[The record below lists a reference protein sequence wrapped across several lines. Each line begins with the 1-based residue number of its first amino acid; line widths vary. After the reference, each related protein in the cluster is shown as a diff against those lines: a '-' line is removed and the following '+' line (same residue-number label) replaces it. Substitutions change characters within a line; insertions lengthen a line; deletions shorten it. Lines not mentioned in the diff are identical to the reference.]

1 MYKNNKTNTIDI
13 EEKFNSISHGIAAPV
28 ALFGLIILIIFSIK
42 SNKDWGLFSSTVYGL
57 SLLITY
63 ISSTIYHAVSEKQMK
78 HIFRVLDHS
87 SIFILI
93 AGSYTPVLL
102 ISIGGNIGWSMFI
115 AQWSIAVFGIIFK
128 IFYTGKYEFISILL
142 YLIMGWMAVFHWNH
156 LINSISETAFKLLLS
171 GGIAYT
177 AGILFYLFDYKFKY
191 FHFIWHLF
199 VIIAS
204 ALHYIM
210 ILKYVII

>member
-1 MYKNNKTNTIDI
+1 
-13 EEKFNSISHGIAAPV
+13 
-28 ALFGLIILIIFSIK
+28 
-42 SNKDWGLFSSTVYGL
+42 
-57 SLLITY
+57 
-63 ISSTIYHAVSEKQMK
+63 MK
-78 HIFRVLDHS
+78 HVFRVLDHS

-115 AQWSIAVFGIIFK
+115 AQWSMAIFGIIFK
-128 IFYTGKYEFISILL
+128 IRYTGKYEFISILL
-142 YLIMGWMAVFHWNH
+142 YLTMGWMAVFQWDH
-156 LINSISETAFKLLLS
+156 LINSISEPAFKLLLS
-171 GGIAYT
+171 GGLAYT
-177 AGILFYLFDYKFKY
+177 IGILFYLFDYKFKY

-204 ALHYIM
+204 ALHYMM